1 MPAYTLPPS
10 VGSWAS
16 NTDSSALSVSAPASS
31 SGKLLVLVT
40 ANRAGA
46 QSIAALTGWKQ
57 AAAVTDN
64 GSLEVW
70 LRYGDGSATDSPSVD
85 WSGTNDS
92 AAVILAYA
100 GDVYVDVETIVAH
113 ANTYGVSSINTLP
126 LPNFSG
132 ASVDNCLVLAVGRKN
147 KTATSN
153 DATTVSH
160 SILNVRAQFIGT
172 NVDQAIGVGD
182 LQQTTATNYDGT
194 DFTIDGTTESL
205 SANGIVVYLRS
216 ASATRYVKVLA
227 EAVAASETGIEG
239 VVLNATRDTVIGEF
253 SGQAF
258 EASLE
263 SGEAVLLIPTA
274 DITPDGNT
282 LTTSDTPIVFA
293 YNATD
298 SLIGPGS
305 ATVIEV

>member
-1 MPAYTLPPS
+1 MSAYSLPPS

-16 NTDSSALSVSAPASS
+16 NTDSSALSVTAPASS
-31 SGKLLVLVT
+31 SGKLLLLVT
-40 ANRAGA
+40 VNRAVG
-46 QSIAALTGWKQ
+46 QSVAFIPNWTKLYFESAGGGIELWA
-57 AAAVTDN
+57 
-64 GSLEVW
+64 
-70 LRYGDGSATDSPSVD
+70 RIGDGTAADSPSVD

-100 GDVYVDVETIVAH
+100 GDVYSDLSTIVAH
-113 ANTYGVSSINTLP
+113 SASFSVSSINTLP
-126 LPNFSG
+126 LPAVSG
-132 ASVDNCLVLAVGRKN
+132 ASVNDCLVFAVGRKN
-147 KTATSN
+147 KTSTSN

-160 SILNVRAQFIGT
+160 ASLNVRAQFIGSSF
-172 NVDQAIGVGD
+172 DQAVGIAD
-182 LQQTTATNYDGT
+182 AQQTTATNYDGT
-194 DFTIDGTTESL
+194 DFTINGTSESL
-205 SANGIVVYLRS
+205 TADGIVVYLRS
-216 ASATRYVKVLA
+216 VSSTKYVKVLA